1 MKRFITYIICC
12 LLFFTCL
19 SSHVAA
25 QRVNEQPIK
34 VVQCYPNP
42 ASTIITFEFSKNVDR
57 NVTLSVFNFIGKRVE
72 EIRITSTRL
81 TLNLNQY
88 FRGLYFYQL
97 KNREGRVLESGKF
110 QVVK

>member
-1 MKRFITYIICC
+1 MKRFFTHTIFCC
-12 LLFFTCL
+12 ILLAGF
-19 SSHVAA
+19 SHVSKA
-25 QRVNEQPIK
+25 QRINEQPIK

-42 ASTIITFEFSKNVDR
+42 ANTVITFEFGKNSDK
-57 NVTLSVFNFIGKRVE
+57 NSFLCIYNFIGKRVE
-72 EIRITSTRL
+72 EIRVTNSRIIV
-81 TLNLNQY
+81 NLNQY

>member
-1 MKRFITYIICC
+1 MKKNFTHTICC
-12 LLFFTCL
+12 LFLFIGFSL
-19 SSHVAA
+19 VSKA
-25 QRVNEQPIK
+25 QRINEQPIK

-42 ASTIITFEFSKNVDR
+42 ANTIITFEFGKNSDK
-57 NVTLSVFNFIGKRVE
+57 NTLLCIYNFIGKRVE
-72 EIRITSTRL
+72 EIRVNNSRVIV
-81 TLNLNQY
+81 NLNQY